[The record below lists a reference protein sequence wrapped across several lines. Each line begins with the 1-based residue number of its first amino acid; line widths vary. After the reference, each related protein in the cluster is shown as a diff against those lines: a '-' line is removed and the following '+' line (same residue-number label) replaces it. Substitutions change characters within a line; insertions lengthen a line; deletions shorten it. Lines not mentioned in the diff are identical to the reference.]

1 MERLFKIKKS
11 NIMEKSNSNKQ
22 STTTRVSPSG
32 ARGLNW
38 GTGIVIAFALFISF
52 ILYFVFA
59 VQSNSKYDNELVVE
73 EYYKHDAKFGD
84 EMARIQD
91 AQNLVHKPVFK
102 NTSEGIT
109 IVFPEV
115 FIPKI
120 IKGKV
125 FFYRPSNKKFDFEVP
140 ISLSSSSL
148 SVPKERLMGGRWNI
162 NMEWQYQGKRYL
174 TKDTIYIN

>member
-1 MERLFKIKKS
+1 M
-11 NIMEKSNSNKQ
+11 
-22 STTTRVSPSG
+22 
-32 ARGLNW
+32 
-38 GTGIVIAFALFISF
+38 
-52 ILYFVFA
+52 
-59 VQSNSKYDNELVVE
+59 QSNSKYDNELVVE

-115 FIPKI
+115 FIPKN

-140 ISLSSSSL
+140 ISLSGSSL